1 MSVARQ
7 RAEVIE
13 VINRNALVSIAL
25 TQEYV
30 AFLPVYDPGIDL
42 ILYSEATGDLKK
54 VQLKGRWTVD
64 KKYIG
69 RDIWIAFPD
78 RGIWYVAPHD
88 DVLMPFSAQKG
99 YLNSVSWERGTYSYA
114 PLSRDMIAHL
124 APYRFGDAEAASDE
138 AADALA

>member
-1 MSVARQ
+1 MARQ

-25 TQEYV
+25 AQGYV

-54 VQLKGRWTVD
+54 VQLKGRWTID

-78 RGIWYVAPHD
+78 RGIWYVASHD
-88 DVLMPFSAQKG
+88 DVLLPFSEQRG
-99 YLNSVSWERGTYSYA
+99 YLNSASWERGTYSYA
-114 PLSRDMIAHL
+114 PLSRDMVALL
-124 APYRFGDAEAASDE
+124 APYRFGDAEKASE
-138 AADALA
+138 AAAEELA